1 MRETEGMSDMVLL
14 GKIALG
20 FGATVLMAGAYTF
33 REGVIRVDVDETHG
47 RGQHVHVWAPAAL
60 VPMVM
65 HFIPRNQMLRAGE
78 QSAKFMPI
86 VHVVAKELQKYPE
99 AELVE
104 VQDGPQYVHI
114 RTHAGKLMIDAE
126 EPGQTVHVSC
136 PLSTIDDVSRELA
149 SLAPA
154 S

>member
-1 MRETEGMSDMVLL
+1 MVLL

-20 FGATVLMAGAYTF
+20 LGATVLLAGAYTF
-33 REGVIRVDVDETHG
+33 REGILRVDVDETHG
-47 RGQHVHVWAPAAL
+47 KGQHIHVWMPAAL
-60 VPMVM
+60 VPMAM
-65 HFIPRNQMLRAGE
+65 HFVPERQMTRAGE
-78 QSAKFMPI
+78 RSAKFMPL
-86 VHVVAKELQKYPE
+86 VHAVAKELQKYPE

-104 VQDGPQYVHI
+104 VHDGAQYVRI
-114 RTHAGKLMIDAE
+114 RTHDGHLMIDAE

-136 PLSTIDDVSRELA
+136 PLSTIDDVARELA

>member
-1 MRETEGMSDMVLL
+1 MVLL

-20 FGATVLMAGAYTF
+20 FGATVLLAGAYTF
-33 REGVIRVDVDETHG
+33 REGVLRVDVDET
-47 RGQHVHVWAPAAL
+47 RGKGEHVHIWVPAAI
-60 VPMVM
+60 VPMAM
-65 HFIPRNQMLRAGE
+65 HFAPQRQMLRAGE
-78 QSAKFMPI
+78 QSAKFMPLL
-86 VHVVAKELQKYPE
+86 HAVAKELRKYPE

-104 VQDGPQYVHI
+104 VHDGEQYVRI
-114 RTHAGKLMIDAE
+114 RTHDGQLMIDAE

-136 PLSTIDDVSRELA
+136 PLETIDDVSRELA

>member
-1 MRETEGMSDMVLL
+1 MVLL

-20 FGATVLMAGAYTF
+20 FGATVVMASAYTF
-33 REGVIRVDVDETHG
+33 REGLIRVDVDETHG

-60 VPMVM
+60 VPIAM
-65 HFIPRNQMLRAGE
+65 HFVPRNQMMRAGDH
-78 QSAKFMPI
+78 AGKYMPL
-86 VHVVAKELQKYPE
+86 VHAIAKELQKYPE

-104 VQDGPQYVHI
+104 VHDGAQYVHI
-114 RTHAGKLMIDAE
+114 RTHDGKLVIDAD

-136 PLSTIDDVSRELA
+136 PLATIDDVSRELA
-149 SLAPA
+149 ALAPA

>member
-1 MRETEGMSDMVLL
+1 MVLL

-20 FGATVLMAGAYTF
+20 FGATVVMAGAYTF
-33 REGVIRVDVDETHG
+33 REGLIRVDVDETHG
-47 RGQHVHVWAPAAL
+47 KGQHLHVWAPAAL
-60 VPMVM
+60 VPMAM
-65 HFIPRNQMLRAGE
+65 HFVPRNQMMRAGDH
-78 QSAKFMPI
+78 AGKYMPL
-86 VHVVAKELQKYPE
+86 VHAVAKELQKYPE

-104 VQDGPQYVHI
+104 VQDGRQYVHI
-114 RTHAGKLMIDAE
+114 RTHDGKLVIDAE

-149 SLAPA
+149 ALAPA